1 MASTPPHCSIT
12 ATTKPYQSHQ
22 YPQNQFKNQRNH
34 HHNHRNQPHPQ
45 KFSFSKPLTSPSN
58 AAKHTTAVGAAA
70 AASSTRAPISQTP
83 TPVPSLAP
91 DFSVRRST
99 RFVSKMHLGRPK
111 TTINTRHSP
120 VAEEVLQLALHNGQ
134 AGLESVLV
142 SFESKL
148 CSSDDYNFL
157 LRELGNRGEYEKA
170 IKCFQFA
177 VGRERRR
184 NEQGKLASAMISIL
198 GRLGK
203 VELANSIFE
212 TALREGYGK
221 TVYAFSALISAYGRN
236 GYYEEAIKVF
246 DSMKNYG
253 LKPNSVTYNAVIDA
267 CGKGGVEFKRVVEIF
282 DDMLS
287 GGVQPDRITFNS
299 LLSVCSRGSLWE
311 SAMNLFSEMVS
322 RGIDRDIFTYNTL
335 LDAVC
340 KGGQMDLAFEI
351 MAEMTTKN
359 ILPNVVTYS
368 TMIDGYAKAGRFD
381 DALNLFNEMKFLG
394 IGLDRVSYNTLLSIY
409 AKLGRFEEALDICR
423 EMEGSGIR
431 RDVVTYNALLG
442 GYGKQGK
449 YDEVRRLF
457 GEMKAQRVLPNLLTY
472 STVIDVYSKGGL
484 YEEAMDVFREFKRA
498 GLKADVVL
506 YSALID
512 ALCKNGLVKSA
523 VSLLDEMTK
532 EGIRPNVVTYN
543 SIIDAFGR
551 PVTSKCVFDV
561 GETSELPTDT
571 SSMVI
576 ERDIVAN
583 GTDGEN
589 NRIVKFFGQLAAEK
603 GGQAKKGGGG
613 KQEILC
619 ILGVF
624 QKMHQLEIKPN
635 VVTFSAILNA
645 CSRCDS
651 FEDAS
656 MLLEELRLFDNHVYG
671 VAHGLLLGYR
681 ENLWIQAQSL
691 FDEVKSMDSSTA
703 SAFYN
708 ALTDMLWHFGQKW
721 GAQLVVLEGKRR
733 QVWENVWSNSC
744 LDLHLM
750 SSGAAQAMVHA
761 WLLNIRS
768 IVFEGHELPKLLSI
782 LTGWGKHSKVV
793 GDGALKRAV
802 EALLAGMGAPFQLAK
817 CNLGRFISTGPV
829 VAAWLRESGT
839 LKLLVLHDNRT
850 HPENTR
856 FEEISNLQA
865 LPL

>member
-58 AAKHTTAVGAAA
+58 ASKHTTAVGAAA
-70 AASSTRAPISQTP
+70 AASSIRAPISQTP

-203 VELANSIFE
+203 VELANCIFE

-311 SAMNLFSEMVS
+311 SAMNLFSEM
-322 RGIDRDIFTYNTL
+322 
-335 LDAVC
+335 
-340 KGGQMDLAFEI
+340 
-351 MAEMTTKN
+351 
-359 ILPNVVTYS
+359 
-368 TMIDGYAKAGRFD
+368 AGRFD

-457 GEMKAQRVLPNLLTY
+457 GEMKAQRVSPNLLTY

-561 GETSELPTDT
+561 GETSELQTDT

-589 NRIVKFFGQLAAEK
+589 NRIVKIFGQLAAEK

-691 FDEVKSMDSSTA
+691 FDEVKLMDSSTA

-839 LKLLVLHDNRT
+839 LKLLVLHDDRT
-850 HPENTR
+850 HPDNTR
-856 FEEISNLQA
+856 FEEISNLQT